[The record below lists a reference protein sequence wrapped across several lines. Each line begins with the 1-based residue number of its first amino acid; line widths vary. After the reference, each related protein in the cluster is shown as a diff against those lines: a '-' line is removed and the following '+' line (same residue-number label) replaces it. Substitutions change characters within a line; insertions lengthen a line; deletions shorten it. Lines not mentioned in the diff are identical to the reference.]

1 MCHNSGIESEQIERY
16 MAFGLPQ
23 KAVKSVKYT
32 MRKREQQQRKE
43 QQQRQQQNNSSTSNS
58 NSNNN
63 NSSHSS
69 DSDSGTDCDIKP
81 ANQQQQ
87 QQQLLPKDHEHELP
101 TATKPEA
108 EAPVTETATSLAVVD
123 NVKTTTPTTAATA
136 AATTHNN
143 STSILQ
149 IPKFCGRFR
158 KMQQQQQQQE
168 QEQDAGAV
176 TATAAASTTTTV
188 AALTAQQQRKMSSM
202 EPSMDDAL
210 AIGTQMTRKFAERCH
225 CLIAKLQGSRL
236 YTILTR
242 TTQPAHLIAICILSF
257 VLLTVG
263 PDLTTTTTTI
273 TTTTKTPAHSGST
286 LAATQAQAHNIDAV
300 NAAAAAAATVT
311 AGSATLPTL
320 AYLGAF
326 ATHFGS
332 QIWMTFVSGLSL
344 YFSLPRHTFGQC
356 QQILFPKYFALNAM
370 LSISMLII
378 YVKYFLSGWTTA
390 SGVQL
395 GTLALTAAIEV
406 VVRLYLAP
414 PMLRLMHEKYRIE
427 GAIGSGQ
434 EVGSLVQGDLV
445 ECPHY
450 QRIHKAFRRIH
461 MTIAIGNMIIL
472 LATCLQLYFLA
483 LKIRIS

>member
-1 MCHNSGIESEQIERY
+1 MCHNSGIESDQIERY

-23 KAVKSVKYT
+23 KAVRSVKYT

-43 QQQRQQQNNSSTSNS
+43 QQRKERQEQQQTQDVDSSNSSSSDNSSSSSSDSDSGTDFDMKPIRSMQDQDQEQQQQQQQPTIETKTETKIVTENVTAVETTVMATTEAKALTAATHNNSNS

-63 NSSHSS
+63 NNSSS
-69 DSDSGTDCDIKP
+69 
-81 ANQQQQ
+81 N
-87 QQQLLPKDHEHELP
+87 
-101 TATKPEA
+101 
-108 EAPVTETATSLAVVD
+108 
-123 NVKTTTPTTAATA
+123 
-136 AATTHNN
+136 
-143 STSILQ
+143 SILQ

-158 KMQQQQQQQE
+158 KMQQQQQQE
-168 QEQDAGAV
+168 QE
-176 TATAAASTTTTV
+176 TATATAS
-188 AALTAQQQRKMSSM
+188 AALTEEQQQQQQRKMSSM
-202 EPSMDDAL
+202 EPTMDDAL

-225 CLIAKLQGSRL
+225 CLIDKLQNSRL
-236 YTILTR
+236 YIILTR

-263 PDLTTTTTTI
+263 PDLTTTTTTS
-273 TTTTKTPAHSGST
+273 TTTHSSQPTATTST
-286 LAATQAQAHNIDAV
+286 TQTQTRNVDAGAAV
-300 NAAAAAAATVT
+300 V
-311 AGSATLPTL
+311 SSSSTLPTL

-370 LSISMLII
+370 LSITMLII

-390 SGVQL
+390 AGVQL
-395 GTLALTAAIEV
+395 GTLTVTAAIEV

-461 MTIAIGNMIIL
+461 MTIAIGNMIVL

>member
-23 KAVKSVKYT
+23 KAVRSVKYT
-32 MRKREQQQRKE
+32 MRKREKQQRKE
-43 QQQRQQQNNSSTSNS
+43 KQEQQDQSQNNSDVEDNVSASSSSSSSN
-58 NSNNN
+58 
-63 NSSHSS
+63 
-69 DSDSGTDCDIKP
+69 SDSGTDVDIKP
-81 ANQQQQ
+81 KRAVQQK
-87 QQQLLPKDHEHELP
+87 LIETEMNIEKI
-101 TATKPEA
+101 AIA
-108 EAPVTETATSLAVVD
+108 EV
-123 NVKTTTPTTAATA
+123 TAAQTEEA
-136 AATTHNN
+136 ASVTVLEN
-143 STSILQ
+143 SKSDIFR

-158 KMQQQQQQQE
+158 KMQEQQQEEQQQQQQPN
-168 QEQDAGAV
+168 AV
-176 TATAAASTTTTV
+176 NSLHSSRITTVPATATTTATP
-188 AALTAQQQRKMSSM
+188 AALTAQQQRKLSSM

-225 CLIAKLQGSRL
+225 CLIAQLHGTRL

-242 TTQPAHLIAICILSF
+242 TTQPAHLMAILILSF

-263 PDLTTTTTTI
+263 PDLRTTTTTTMHSSQLATAAI
-273 TTTTKTPAHSGST
+273 HTTTTTT
-286 LAATQAQAHNIDAV
+286 TTQ
-300 NAAAAAAATVT
+300 AAAAAAAAPMV
-311 AGSATLPTL
+311 GSTLATL

-390 SGVQL
+390 AGVQM

-461 MTIAIGNMIIL
+461 MTIAIGNMIVL
-472 LATCLQLYFLA
+472 MATCLQLYFLA

>member
-1 MCHNSGIESEQIERY
+1 

-23 KAVKSVKYT
+23 KAVRSVKYT

-43 QQQRQQQNNSSTSNS
+43 QQRKEQQEQQQTQDVDSSNSSSND
-58 NSNNN
+58 NS
-63 NSSHSS
+63 SS
-69 DSDSGTDCDIKP
+69 DSDSGTDFDMKP
-81 ANQQQQ
+81 IRSMQDQEQL
-87 QQQLLPKDHEHELP
+87 QQL
-101 TATKPEA
+101 T
-108 EAPVTETATSLAVVD
+108 TET
-123 NVKTTTPTTAATA
+123 KTETK
-136 AATTHNN
+136 
-143 STSILQ
+143 I
-149 IPKFCGRFR
+149 
-158 KMQQQQQQQE
+158 QQQQQE
-168 QEQDAGAV
+168 QETAKAEHMTTAR
-176 TATAAASTTTTV
+176 TATAS
-188 AALTAQQQRKMSSM
+188 AALTEEQQQQQQRKMSSM

-225 CLIAKLQGSRL
+225 CLIDKLQNSRL
-236 YTILTR
+236 YIILTR

-263 PDLTTTTTTI
+263 PDLTTTTTTS
-273 TTTTKTPAHSGST
+273 TTTHSSQPTATTST
-286 LAATQAQAHNIDAV
+286 TQARNVDAG
-300 NAAAAAAATVT
+300 AAVV
-311 AGSATLPTL
+311 SSSTLPTL

-370 LSISMLII
+370 LSITMLII

-390 SGVQL
+390 AGVQL
-395 GTLALTAAIEV
+395 GTLTVTAAIEV

-461 MTIAIGNMIIL
+461 MTIAIGNMIVL